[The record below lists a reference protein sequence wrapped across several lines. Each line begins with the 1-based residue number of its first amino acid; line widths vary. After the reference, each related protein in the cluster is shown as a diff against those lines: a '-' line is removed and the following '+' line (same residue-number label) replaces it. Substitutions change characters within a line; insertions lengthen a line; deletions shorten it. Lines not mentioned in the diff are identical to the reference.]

1 MIVKPEAAR
10 IMFNKNK
17 CCWCLERRKSAYLV
31 AILSLL
37 VLVGQVANEVYK
49 YERSVKEHTIANFTV
64 TMLGLALQLFVTGM
78 LLCGIVWNRVGFF
91 WPYMVWVSLTMGL
104 AIFQCLVLLF
114 VKDVDEIKYDL
125 MVTITT
131 IVILYYFVF
140 VIQEYEDEL
149 RKEVELNKRP
159 VSQTTVTG
167 SEAGGEGG
175 EQLLAV
181 TTEPVH

>member
-1 MIVKPEAAR
+1 MIVKTGGAR
-10 IMFNKNK
+10 KMFNKNK

-37 VLVGQVANEVYK
+37 VLAGQVANEVYK
-49 YERSVKEHTIANFTV
+49 YERSNKEHTVANFTV
-64 TMLGLALQLFVTGM
+64 TMLGLGLQLFVTGM
-78 LLCGIVWNRVGFF
+78 LLCGINWNRVGFF

-114 VKDVDEIKYDL
+114 VKPVDEIKYD
-125 MVTITT
+125 MVVTVTT

-149 RKEVELNKRP
+149 RKELELRRP
-159 VSQTTVTG
+159 STAATVGG

-181 TTEPVH
+181 TTEPTR